1 MATIKYKD
9 IKTIVTL
16 ARFLQIFFCCIIKKQ
31 LPEFLPRGVVYAL
44 VDSVTQ

>member
-16 ARFLQIFFCCIIKKQ
+16 ARFLQIFFVRQQKNNSPNAR
-31 LPEFLPRGVVYAL
+31 PEEL
-44 VDSVTQ
+44 